1 MNILGIDVGNANV
14 NSSNGVVFESRVKPG
29 ITTMNENDIKVV
41 YGGVEYTLGTID
53 GALNIRK
60 NKHKKA
66 AYKLSLLTAIA
77 KSYKTKTINC
87 SVVVGV
93 PVEDFN
99 NKALR
104 ADIKEIIEA
113 WGTEKIT
120 INDEN
125 KTINIEKAEVFC
137 ESAIVFS
144 DREKFKT
151 EKTLVID
158 LGGSTVDVSFWDG
171 LVQLDSRTYKEG
183 MISLYET
190 IAKALNNKFESK
202 LESHMVK
209 NCIGKNEFEINQDV
223 KDIKFIDIIV
233 ENYID
238 GLTSYINQYFS
249 IDAANSIQVI
259 GGGAIQLFDKIKEEY
274 ESAVLV
280 EDAAFANA
288 NTYKKIGDVIWI

>member
-14 NSSNGVVFESRVKPG
+14 NSSNGIVFESRVKPG
-29 ITTMNENDIKVV
+29 ITNMNENDIKVV

-60 NKHKKA
+60 NKHKKV

-104 ADIKEIIEA
+104 ADIKETIEG

-144 DREKFKT
+144 NREKFKN

-171 LVQLDSRTYKEG
+171 LVQLESRTYKEG

-190 IAKALNNKFESK
+190 IAKSLNNKFESK

-209 NCIGKNEFEINQDV
+209 DCIGKNEFEINQDV
-223 KDIKFIDIIV
+223 KDIKFIDMIV

-249 IDAANSIQVI
+249 VDAANSIQVI

-274 ESAVLV
+274 ENAVLV

>member
-104 ADIKEIIEA
+104 ADIKETIEA

-171 LVQLDSRTYKEG
+171 LVQLESRTYKEG

-190 IAKALNNKFESK
+190 IAKSLNNKFESK

-209 NCIGKNEFEINQDV
+209 NCIGKNEFEINQEV
-223 KDIKFIDIIV
+223 KDIKFIDMIV

-249 IDAANSIQVI
+249 VDAANSIQVI